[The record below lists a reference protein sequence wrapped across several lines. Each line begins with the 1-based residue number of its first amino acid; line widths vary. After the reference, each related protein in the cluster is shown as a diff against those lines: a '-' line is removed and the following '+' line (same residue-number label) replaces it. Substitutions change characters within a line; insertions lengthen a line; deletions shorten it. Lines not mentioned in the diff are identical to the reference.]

1 MATTYTR
8 EIGANLGTDKTG
20 LASTLGYAVY
30 DTAGSPLVARTTA
43 GVSELGSSGIYV
55 AAVANWDAS
64 WSGYVAWDSP
74 LNTFLATSTFTPDT
88 VVSLS
93 AGGLDNVVVESGLNA
108 RQAMSVMA
116 AAMGGVLSGSGT
128 ATVTIKGAGVAT
140 TRITATVDASANRT
154 AVVLNV
160 PA

>member
-8 EIGANLGTDKTG
+8 EIGASLGTDYTG
-20 LASTLGYAVY
+20 LAGTLGYAVY
-30 DTAGSPLVARTTA
+30 DTTGSVLVARTTS

-55 AAVANWDAS
+55 AAVANWDSS

-93 AGGLDNVVVESGLNA
+93 AAGLDNVVVESGLNA
-108 RQAMSVMA
+108 RQAMAVMA

-128 ATVTIKGAGVAT
+128 TTVTIKGAGVVT

-154 AVVLNV
+154 AVVLNP